1 MTLAELYSALEGL
14 DKGSEFVST
23 IKAEIARLNS
33 EAKTHREGKE
43 AAEAVVAKLTG
54 ERDTL
59 STKIA
64 EFETVGAGKNSEMA
78 ALQKKIDDLTKKY
91 ETAEQAR
98 KDADTKRIQADI
110 NSQVVDVLTKS
121 NAMDP
126 QEFAK
131 LIVPS
136 IKVAD
141 DGTYSYT
148 KADGTVGTIQD
159 CASEWLKGKPWAI
172 KNTQNPGSGESGGAS
187 GAEGNDV
194 QKEFEQNLGI

>member
-1 MTLAELYSALEGL
+1 MTLAELYSALEEL
-14 DKGSEFVST
+14 EKGSEFVST
-23 IKAEIARLNS
+23 IKAEIARLNG

-59 STKIA
+59 SAKVA
-64 EFETVGAGKNSEMA
+64 EFETAGAGKNSEMA

-110 NSQVVDVLTKS
+110 NSQVVDALTKS

-131 LIVPS
+131 LIAPS
-136 IKVAD
+136 IKVGD
-141 DGTYSYT
+141 DGSYSYT
-148 KADGTVGTIQD
+148 KADGTTGTIQE
-159 CASEWLKGKPWAI
+159 CATEWLKGKPWAV
-172 KNTQNPGSGESGGAS
+172 KNTQHPGSGESGGAS